1 MDSLIPNEEGLFT
14 QDDFDDNEDYR
25 LKKKKKRKSFLEI
38 MRAFLGYCP
47 LCDGEV
53 YGAVDSAKCVDC
65 GWNNRN
71 SK

>member
-1 MDSLIPNEEGLFT
+1 MDSLIPNEEDLFT
-14 QDDFDDNEDYR
+14 PDDFDDNEDCH
-25 LKKKKKRKSFLEI
+25 LKKKKKRKLFLGI
-38 MRAFLGYCP
+38 MSAFLGYCP
-47 LCDGEV
+47 ICDGEV

>member
-1 MDSLIPNEEGLFT
+1 MDSLNPNEE
-14 QDDFDDNEDYR
+14 DFDGNEDYR
-25 LKKKKKRKSFLEI
+25 LNKKKRKSFLGI

-53 YGAVDSAKCVDC
+53 YGAVDSAKCINC
-65 GWNNRN
+65 GWSNRN